1 MGGSSLSSMMITI
14 ILIVLHYIPLFTTF
28 PDYRFFITIFFIVHL
43 VYTSIRNCTLLNLL
57 TLYCFRHLQ
66 DYPVRPLTHTLALT
80 HPYVRTPL
88 NNELELLPP
97 LQHVVGTIYPAVDA
111 GPGFRFPI
119 SQLLNHTPPP
129 NLVHWN
135 IPWASSSIHLGN

>member
-1 MGGSSLSSMMITI
+1 MSHVIRSWVDHHCLVSFSDKYDDHNHTHRPPLHSFIYHLPRLPLLYPNFLHRPPSS
-14 ILIVLHYIPLFTTF
+14 HKYI
-28 PDYRFFITIFFIVHL
+28 
-43 VYTSIRNCTLLNLL
+43 CTLLNFL
-57 TLYCFRHLQ
+57 TLYCFSHLQ

-129 NLVHWN
+129 NLVH
-135 IPWASSSIHLGN
+135 